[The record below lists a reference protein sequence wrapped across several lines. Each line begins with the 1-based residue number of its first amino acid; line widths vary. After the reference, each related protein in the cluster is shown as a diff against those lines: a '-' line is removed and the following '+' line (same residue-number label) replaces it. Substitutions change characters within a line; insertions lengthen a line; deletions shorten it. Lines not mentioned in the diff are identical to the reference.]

1 MRPTAC
7 GGLTAPS
14 DLMALSKPAALLAR
28 DGVGP
33 SCVTVPAGAAAT
45 VLDFLV
51 QRFARIDSA
60 VWLERLAAGA
70 VLDGAGR
77 TLGAACVCQPGDKIY
92 YWRSVAA
99 EPRVPFNES
108 IVYESE
114 HIVVADKP
122 HFLPVTP
129 TGRYVQETLLVR
141 LKNRL
146 KINDLAPMH
155 RIDRDTAGL
164 VMFSKQP
171 ATRGAYAALF
181 REHRAHKVYEAI
193 APFRADLALPLVHK
207 SRMEDAAHFMQMR
220 EVQGVPNSETR
231 VFLIEQQGSRARYR
245 LEPVTGRRHQL
256 RLHMAALG
264 MPIEGDQM
272 YPTLTPECAPE
283 DLDYS
288 RPLKL
293 LAKEL
298 AWIDPVTGQP
308 VRVQSGLGISF

>member
-1 MRPTAC
+1 
-7 GGLTAPS
+7 
-14 DLMALSKPAALLAR
+14 MATLPAALLAR

-33 SCVTVPAGAAAT
+33 SCVTVAAGAAGS
-45 VLDFLV
+45 VFDFLV

-60 VWLERLAAGA
+60 VWLERLATGS
-70 VLDGAGR
+70 VIDGAGR
-77 TLGAACVCQPGDKIY
+77 VLSASSTCKTGDKIY
-92 YWRSVAA
+92 YWRSVAG
-99 EPRVPFNES
+99 EPCVPFHES
-108 IVYESE
+108 IVYVSA
-114 HIVVADKP
+114 HIVIADKP

-146 KINDLAPMH
+146 QINDLAPMH

-181 REHRAHKVYEAI
+181 REHRVHKVYEAI
-193 APFRADLALPLVHK
+193 APFRTDLALPLVHT
-207 SRMEDAAHFMQMR
+207 SRMEEAAHFMQMQ
-220 EVQGVPNSETR
+220 EVQGAPNSETR
-231 VFLIEQQGSRARYR
+231 VALIEQQGGMARYR

-298 AWIDPVTGQP
+298 AWTDPVTGQAL
-308 VRVQSGLGISF
+308 RVHSGLSVLF